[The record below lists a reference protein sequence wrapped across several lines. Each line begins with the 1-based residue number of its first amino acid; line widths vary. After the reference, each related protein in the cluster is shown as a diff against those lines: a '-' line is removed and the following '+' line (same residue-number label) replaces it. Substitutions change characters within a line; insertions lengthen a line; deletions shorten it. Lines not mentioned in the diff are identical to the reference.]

1 MESPLSQL
9 LWNVAKSHITKA
21 ITFVA
26 GVLVAKGVIEESQ
39 SSALVSG
46 FVEIGMGVA
55 VFLVSS
61 ALTVW
66 QRYKDQIKLMIAA
79 RLPAGSSLETVN
91 EAAKTNTTPLKL
103 MALMLAVGIGASAVG
118 AAGCGKRYAPGTT
131 VTQAMAYE
139 LDEGLKPLVA
149 TQANVI
155 AAVDAACSPQAT
167 DKTECARLKPVA
179 DKFLT
184 PVYELLKLVRDDVSP
199 RLKQLEAAI
208 QAVDAVRQGS
218 LRAEL
223 IPLLAKLNT
232 LSGQAF
238 GVALPDSLVSRA
250 TTLAGKAITTF
261 VQLRDAV
268 KDLIDKIRA
277 DAVGTTAPAPS
288 V

>member
-1 MESPLSQL
+1 MNPLIRDILESL
-9 LWNVAKSHITKA
+9 LRKGSTA
-21 ITFVA
+21 IATYLVTVGLLTAGQATEVVA
-26 GVLVAKGVIEESQ
+26 GLVLLGVSIAWS
-39 SSALVSG
+39 
-46 FVEIGMGVA
+46 IY
-55 VFLVSS
+55 
-61 ALTVW
+61 
-66 QRYKDQIKLMIAA
+66 QRYKDRLAFLTALEAPPGTSEKVVKEMAKQPDAPSTLGVLLVIA
-79 RLPAGSSLETVN
+79 
-91 EAAKTNTTPLKL
+91 
-103 MALMLAVGIGASAVG
+103 IGASALG
-118 AAGCGKRYAPGTT
+118 TTACGKRYAPGTT

-149 TQANVI
+149 TQQKVI

-223 IPLLAKLNT
+223 IPLLAQLNT

-238 GVALPDSLVSRA
+238 GVSLPDSLVSRA
-250 TTLAGKAITTF
+250 TTLAGKSITTF

-268 KDLIDKIRA
+268 KELIDKIRA
-277 DAVGTTAPAPS
+277 DTVGTTAPAPP
-288 V
+288 VEAY

>member
-61 ALTVW
+61 ALTFYN
-66 QRYKDQIKLMIAA
+66 RYKDQIKLMIAA

-103 MALMLAVGIGASAVG
+103 MALVLAVGISASAVG

-149 TQANVI
+149 TQAKVI
-155 AAVDAACSPQAT
+155 AAVDAVCPAKPN
-167 DKTECARLKPVA
+167 ECATLKPVA

-184 PVYELLKLVRDDVSP
+184 PVYELLKLVLDDVSP
-199 RLKQLEAAI
+199 RLRQLEAAI

-218 LRAEL
+218 IRAEL
-223 IPLLAKLNT
+223 IPLFAKLNT
-232 LSGQAF
+232 LSQQAF
-238 GVALPDSLVSRA
+238 GVSLPDSLVSRA
-250 TTLAGKAITTF
+250 TTLAGKSIETF

-268 KDLIDKIRA
+268 KELIDKIRA
-277 DAVGTTAPAPS
+277 DTVGTTAPAPPAEAY
-288 V
+288 